1 MKSTTTSITN
11 HSTSCITCKST
22 SGIPKIILRPFFQ
35 QLCVE
40 GAWTVIRIHF
50 IELSPAEF
58 RSFVVRTS
66 YQVGNLISSASS
78 TIEATVR

>member
-1 MKSTTTSITN
+1 
-11 HSTSCITCKST
+11 
-22 SGIPKIILRPFFQ
+22 FQ